1 MSGMMAGILAG
12 WITGLSTIVGALPIL
27 HKVKSWNPWRILNL
41 DFAIGMMLAASA
53 FNLIGPAYST
63 SSNSLNVTIALLL
76 GVGCIFGLSRWI
88 HHLTPETGSQN
99 QRAWLFVIAMMLHNF
114 PEGLASG
121 AALSASTGA
130 TGWATV
136 IAIVIQ
142 NFPEGLA
149 TAAAF
154 LSIGFSQ
161 KKAFWG
167 ATLTGMMEIFGGTL
181 GAIFTTTTASHL
193 PLILAFAGG
202 AMMSVTVGE
211 VVVKLNEERW
221 RYLYNP
227 QFLTGCLAV
236 LLLNYLML

>member
-1 MSGMMAGILAG
+1 MGGMVAGIIAG
-12 WITGLSTIVGALPIL
+12 IITGLSTIFGALPIL
-27 HKVKSWNPWRILNL
+27 HKAKSWNPWRLLNL

-63 SSNSLNVTIALLL
+63 SSNNFSVSVALLL
-76 GVGCIFGLSRWI
+76 GVISILGLSRWV
-88 HHLTPETGSQN
+88 HKLTPETGAKN
-99 QRAWLFVIAMMLHNF
+99 QRAWMFVIAMMLHNF

-121 AALSASTGA
+121 AALSASNNA

-136 IAIVIQ
+136 VAIVVQ
-142 NFPEGLA
+142 NLPEGLA

-167 ATLTGMMEIFGGTL
+167 AALTGAMEIFGGTL
-181 GAIFTTTTASHL
+181 GAVFTNTTSMHL

-202 AMMSVTVGE
+202 AMMNVTIAE
-211 VVVKLNEERW
+211 VVAKISQERW
-221 RYLYNP
+221 KYLFNP

-236 LLLNYLML
+236 IALNQVLI